1 MKMFWEQNPSTPT
14 KSVNNATLLNPFQEE
29 GEKAATSVTIQT

>member
-14 KSVNNATLLNPFQEE
+14 MNNATLLNPFQEE
-29 GEKAATSVTIQT
+29 GEKVATSVTIQT